1 MATSPLGPGDIS
13 LRDFIEAVGSADT
26 AHGAVSTAAVAGGLG
41 SSLLLMVAALP
52 QTRSVCEVGRPLDVR
67 SRILKTTALAAVA
80 GAMWTQ
86 MPQVSLRLRRLSLK
100 CWFMGHDDWIRRTPD
115 RLYLEWF
122 ECGRE
127 TPGWL
132 TKNHSVHRSRRGASL
147 GQLARGSTVQR
158 LPRTDETA
166 ARLVTEEGTRK

>member
-1 MATSPLGPGDIS
+1 
-13 LRDFIEAVGSADT
+13 
-26 AHGAVSTAAVAGGLG
+26 
-41 SSLLLMVAALP
+41 
-52 QTRSVCEVGRPLDVR
+52 VR
-67 SRILKTTALAAVA
+67 ARLLKTTVLAAVA

-115 RLYLEWF
+115 RLYLECF

-132 TKNHSVHRSRRGASL
+132 TKNHPVHPSSDPSAGAPVLCSANTGASDMTIAL
-147 GQLARGSTVQR
+147 LTTSRTRLASRYNR
-158 LPRTDETA
+158 R
-166 ARLVTEEGTRK
+166 